1 MTTSMSHLSSSV
13 LQGVDLTYVKRDR
26 LDDLG
31 GPAELASWPVVLQ
44 DGESTP
50 IISPIKTYKNHDLVG
65 VTHFVSINH
74 R

>member
-1 MTTSMSHLSSSV
+1 M
-13 LQGVDLTYVKRDR
+13 KRDR

-31 GPAELASWPVVLQ
+31 GPAVILTTPRRVGELASWPVVLQ